1 MCKSRSCSITCMMVA
16 NKTKMVKS
24 NRPTPLHQYPVAPA
38 MYNPS
43 LIQLSDVLA
52 SYPRIT
58 LTSKYIAW
66 SMPFLTCT
74 LLSLSL
80 SLVCAQFPWLLPSP
94 HAHQGRVPGRLRR
107 VPRCTFC
114 CAGHDHP
121 SGLLPALL
129 RPWCHSYRVRQKQN
143 GRGWLLP
150 NLTTSV
156 LWNI

>member
-1 MCKSRSCSITCMMVA
+1 MTNIKTVNEPEIVNLVSVTDQYHCTSILLHLLHIILTWYSFQMFWQA
-16 NKTKMVKS
+16 
-24 NRPTPLHQYPVAPA
+24 TPC
-38 MYNPS
+38 
-43 LIQLSDVLA
+43 
-52 SYPRIT
+52 IT

-80 SLVCAQFPWLLPSP
+80 SLVCAQFPWLLPPP
-94 HAHQGRVPGRLRR
+94 HAHQGRVPGRLHR
-107 VPRCTFC
+107 VSRCTFC
-114 CAGHDHP
+114 CAGHEHP

-143 GRGWLLP
+143 GWGWLFP

-156 LWNI
+156 VWNI